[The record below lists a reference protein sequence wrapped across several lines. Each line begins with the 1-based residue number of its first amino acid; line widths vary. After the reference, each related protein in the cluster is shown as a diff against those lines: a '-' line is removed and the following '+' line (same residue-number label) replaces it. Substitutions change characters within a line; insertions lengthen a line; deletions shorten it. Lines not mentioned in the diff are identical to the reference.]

1 MTWKLID
8 KAVKRYAEEAKITY
22 GDILYK
28 VILYGSYA
36 RGDFDDESD
45 VDIMILLDVPRD
57 EIPNERQKTSAIS
70 SQLDVEFDYN
80 LLFAPIVESKEV
92 FIKYQNAMQFF
103 RNVME
108 EGRSYA

>member
-1 MTWKLID
+1 M
-8 KAVKRYAEEAKITY
+8 KRYAEEAKITY